1 MTKPILNWFK
11 LTAKQRCHILKA
23 AEAYCTPNGAGSE
36 EIASEMYYAVEEA
49 CDVEELEARQ
59 VASEDQVKV
68 KPIVW
73 YDKPD
78 GQEVRIGRADNG
90 DAYSVKCDFGTWGY
104 TNRRHGAGFITS
116 RLGGVSFIDED
127 DAISGANEDHERHI
141 LSALDISPTHPVTVQ
156 EAAKVLLS
164 QTTIAEKKVMNEA
177 GIDAMRPGGFTFAD
191 MVDFDTGRIAA
202 LRALSE
208 TDT

>member
-1 MTKPILNWFK
+1 MMTDISK
-11 LTAKQRCHILKA
+11 
-23 AEAYCTPNGAGSE
+23 E
-36 EIASEMYYAVEEA
+36 AVERACNSLNEEA
-49 CDVEELEARQ
+49 QGLGFGRHLHADMMTALYARVEELEARD

-90 DAYSVKCDFGTWGY
+90 DAYSVKFDFGTWGY
-104 TNRRHGAGFITS
+104 TNRRYGDGFIAS

-127 DAISGANEDHERHI
+127 DAISGANEDHELHI
-141 LSALDISPTHPVTVQ
+141 LSALDISPARPVTVQ
-156 EAAKVLLS
+156 EAAKVLL
-164 QTTIAEKKVMNEA
+164 
-177 GIDAMRPGGFTFAD
+177 DAMDVDGPFEPFMDAAD
-191 MVDFDTGRIAA
+191 AMISDSKKGLGPIPMLGSA